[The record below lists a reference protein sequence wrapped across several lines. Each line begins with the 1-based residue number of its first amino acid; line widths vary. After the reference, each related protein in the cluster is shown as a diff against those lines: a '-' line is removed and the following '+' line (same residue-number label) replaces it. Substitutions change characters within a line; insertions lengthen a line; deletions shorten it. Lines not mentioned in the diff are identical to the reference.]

1 MSNRVGS
8 RPEKQPRWR
17 GADDQALVRHYH
29 AGDTVARIC
38 AALGRTPASVE
49 NRVLLLRR
57 QRKLPSEA
65 WQVLRR
71 RGDLPERAQRV
82 RRPADAD
89 QDLDQDD
96 DEPPEPADVFGPER
110 PAVLWLRAM
119 RAVAARNAAVQE
131 THA

>member
-1 MSNRVGS
+1 MSNRVGT
-8 RPEKQPRWR
+8 RPERQPRWR
-17 GADDQALVRHYH
+17 SADDQALVRRYH
-29 AGDTVARIC
+29 AGDTVADIC
-38 AALGRTPASVE
+38 AALGRTPGSLE

-71 RGDLPERAQRV
+71 RGDLPERNRLV
-82 RRPADAD
+82 RRADAD

-96 DEPPEPADVFGPER
+96 DEPPEPADVFGLER